1 MKKLITLAA
10 LVAAASVQAASID
23 WNTNFGTRNIKNSAG
38 SKLSG
43 SAYLILASDVSN
55 IEGLLK
61 DGDISGFNTA
71 MSTYK
76 LNSDD
81 IAISNGKTSP
91 TSGTAT
97 NSRLT
102 AGTEYEFAFVIYDS
116 ANQEYYVTGTATE
129 KAYDANSSDDAL
141 KVPKSI
147 AFDYAALG
155 ATTGSSGTNPNTFK
169 SATEAA
175 GSGDVPEPATGALA
189 LAGVAL
195 LFKRRRA

>member
-1 MKKLITLAA
+1 MKKILTLAA
-10 LVAAASVQAASID
+10 LVAVATVQAASID
-23 WNTNFGTRNIKNSAG
+23 WTTSFGTKNIKNSAS
-38 SKLSG
+38 SKLAG

-61 DGDISGFNTA
+61 DGDISGFNSA

-76 LNSDD
+76 LNSED
-81 IAISNGKTSP
+81 ISITNGKASP

-102 AGTEYEFAFVIYDS
+102 AGTEYTFAFLIYDS
-116 ANQEYYVTGTATE
+116 TNKEYYVSGTATQT
-129 KAYDANSSDDAL
+129 AYDANSSDDAL

-147 AFDYAALG
+147 TFDAAALG
-155 ATTGSSGTNPNTFK
+155 ATAGSTGTNPNTFK
-169 SATEAA
+169 SAVAA
-175 GSGDVPEPATGALA
+175 VPEPATGALA

-195 LFKRRRA
+195 LFRRRRA